1 MNIPVH
7 VQVPQPTEDLVHDG
21 LDGIQ
26 RNVLREL
33 VRERLEIVVC
43 VLKQQLY
50 LILVHHYTVQSIPHT
65 HQRSTTLRCLGAAT
79 RGEWTPLGLGRALSP
94 PRRSK
99 WTSL

>member
-1 MNIPVH
+1 MIRAYLRFDIAVNIPVH

-33 VRERLEIVVC
+33 VSERLEIVVC

-50 LILVHHYTVQSIPHT
+50 LILVHH
-65 HQRSTTLRCLGAAT
+65 
-79 RGEWTPLGLGRALSP
+79 
-94 PRRSK
+94 
-99 WTSL
+99 

>member
-50 LILVHHYTVQSIPHT
+50 LTLVHH
-65 HQRSTTLRCLGAAT
+65 
-79 RGEWTPLGLGRALSP
+79 
-94 PRRSK
+94 
-99 WTSL
+99 